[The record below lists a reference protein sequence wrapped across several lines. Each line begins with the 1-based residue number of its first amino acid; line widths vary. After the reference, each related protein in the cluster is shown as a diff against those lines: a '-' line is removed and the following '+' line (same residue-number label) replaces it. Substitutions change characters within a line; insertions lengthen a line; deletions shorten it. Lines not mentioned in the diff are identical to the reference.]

1 MSNADTPDHPP
12 RPWESPLAG
21 RAEPAQ
27 VANVKRA
34 VPALKV
40 GRKEASST
48 YRYASDKRCPLCG
61 GRLIRT
67 PRRLQDRLWSLV
79 EPMMRFRCD
88 RFSCQWVGN
97 VSGRGTKKPA
107 ALGTMSRLRP
117 AVTLVALLI
126 AGAGVVAL
134 ALFVSTDVF
143 ESATVRSTAMP
154 SSEWEDLT
162 HRLGLQSGALSTSAQ
177 DGSSRTNNGQRRR

>member
-1 MSNADTPDHPP
+1 M
-12 RPWESPLAG
+12 AG
-21 RAEPAQ
+21 GTEPAQ

-97 VSGRGTKKPA
+97 ISGRSTTKSA
-107 ALGTMSRLRP
+107 VRGTMSRLRP

-162 HRLGLQSGALSTSAQ
+162 RRLGVQSDVLSTSAQ
-177 DGSSRTNNGQRRR
+177 DGSTPTINTERRR

>member
-1 MSNADTPDHPP
+1 MINANTPYCPP
-12 RPWESPLAG
+12 HASAAG
-21 RAEPAQ
+21 PMEPAQ

-34 VPALKV
+34 VPAPTV
-40 GRKEASST
+40 GRKGASSS
-48 YRYASDKRCPLCG
+48 YRYASNKQCPLCG

-67 PRRLQDRLWSLV
+67 PRRLQDRLWSLM

-97 VSGRGTKKPA
+97 ISGHGSAKPVARGA
-107 ALGTMSRLRP
+107 MSRLRP
-117 AVTLVALLI
+117 GATLAALLF

-134 ALFVSTDVF
+134 ALFATTDIF
-143 ESATVRSTAMP
+143 EPAAVRRTAMP

-162 HRLGLQSGALSTSAQ
+162 QRLGVQSDVLSTSAQ
-177 DGSSRTNNGQRRR
+177 DGSTRTDNTERRR

>member
-1 MSNADTPDHPP
+1 M
-12 RPWESPLAG
+12 
-21 RAEPAQ
+21 
-27 VANVKRA
+27 
-34 VPALKV
+34 V
-40 GRKEASST
+40 GRKGASSS
-48 YRYASDKRCPLCG
+48 YRYASDKQCPLCG

-97 VSGRGTKKPA
+97 ISGRGTAKPVVRSATLA
-107 ALGTMSRLRP
+107 ALLF
-117 AVTLVALLI
+117 

-134 ALFVSTDVF
+134 ALFTTTDIF
-143 ESATVRSTAMP
+143 ESAAVRSTAMP

-162 HRLGLQSGALSTSAQ
+162 RRLGVQSDALSTSAQ
-177 DGSSRTNNGQRRR
+177 DGRTHTINTERRR